1 MDAEGYPAQCTPGAG
16 KRRISASVKKNMS
29 RHFCRLGSNVKTPGR
44 AFLGALPGVSV
55 TELLAIESVF
65 AISSLCDSFLL
76 LQENSERSSFN
87 SSSPNLPFSVAAKY
101 SRMFNTVTSL
111 SIYLFSLRHKLSDVF
126 CSTQMGN
133 SQLIFRLSAERFHIG
148 TFNRIRKQF
157 CLFFSRNQKVLFNTR
172 SCYI

>member
-1 MDAEGYPAQCTPGAG
+1 MDAEGYPAQCAPGAG
-16 KRRISASVKKNMS
+16 KGRVSASATK
-29 RHFCRLGSNVKTPGR
+29 CRGAFVAAAGHEKLP
-44 AFLGALPGVSV
+44 AEPFLGALPGV
-55 TELLAIESVF
+55 
-65 AISSLCDSFLL
+65 
-76 LQENSERSSFN
+76 
-87 SSSPNLPFSVAAKY
+87 SVAAKY

-126 CSTQMGN
+126 CSAQMGN

>member
-1 MDAEGYPAQCTPGAG
+1 MHPKGREKTRKRFLKKECVAALLSPGIGRKKLPAEP
-16 KRRISASVKKNMS
+16 
-29 RHFCRLGSNVKTPGR
+29 
-44 AFLGALPGVSV
+44 FLGALPGVSV
-55 TELLAIESVF
+55 AV
-65 AISSLCDSFLL
+65 
-76 LQENSERSSFN
+76 
-87 SSSPNLPFSVAAKY
+87 KY

-126 CSTQMGN
+126 CSAQMGN